1 MISSNWAF
9 GVEAETDKG
18 GRIRANISQPVHIE
32 QAPMTYRLP
41 IARTLD
47 GDVRYATKIVD
58 FGKISRE
65 IDFGV
70 SHRQGTASSPREFVS
85 FAELRSNVAAIS
97 TGSEYR
103 LGARMK
109 LSL

>member
-1 MISSNWAF
+1 
-9 GVEAETDKG
+9 
-18 GRIRANISQPVHIE
+18 
-32 QAPMTYRLP
+32 MTYRLP

-47 GDVRYATKIVD
+47 GDVRYVTKIVD